1 MRLPFVSAHLKF
13 PKRRTREADFLPSLS
28 SSYRVDFANLAAL
41 DEDEEDEFYD
51 SDHSSD
57 SDI

>member
-1 MRLPFVSAHLKF
+1 MVCLVDNRYK
-13 PKRRTREADFLPSLS
+13 
-28 SSYRVDFANLAAL
+28 VDFSGL
-41 DEDEEDEFYD
+41 DGLDSGDEDEFYD